1 MSDHETPDHTVP
13 ETRDEP
19 RPERQPIPRGPNR
32 LLALTSRLVV
42 AVLMLGAAIAI
53 FFLMSS
59 TKPVVQEVDPAA
71 TRQTVIVFEAQRVP
85 VQRQWRGY
93 GTAEA
98 LYSADVP
105 SRVTATVESIPVEV
119 RPGAVVTKGQLL
131 VQLDASDF
139 ERQLDIAQ
147 QRIAELDAALSQLDV
162 ESDRL
167 EERLV
172 LEDSDVAI
180 AQTEYD
186 RQVRFQERNVGTQQ
200 DLDTAERNLITAKRN
215 QLLTRE
221 AADLIGPRRRS
232 LEAQKASQQ
241 SQVNLAELNQQRT
254 TILSPI
260 DGVLQTIDVEVGENL
275 AAGQTIARVVSL
287 SPIEVPI
294 QLPASSRMSVS
305 VGDRVILEPTSGPAS
320 LIDGLGWTTTIARI
334 APEQDATT
342 RTLTVYADLTDENG
356 NARLPAP
363 GMFLEATVAIADV
376 EDRFVVPRRSIR
388 QGRIQVA
395 QDGEVVSRAVQ
406 VAYTLSGTHS
416 GFGLPDDQ
424 WAVIDDVLEDG
435 DLVIVNAATR
445 IADGT
450 LVDPKP
456 VNETVSKASA
466 QQTPEEGEATP

>member
-1 MSDHETPDHTVP
+1 MSDHESNPIDTP
-13 ETRDEP
+13 ETPEQP
-19 RPERQPIPRGPNR
+19 SRPAPRGTNQ
-32 LLALTSRLVV
+32 LLAMASRFVV
-42 AVLMLGAAIAI
+42 AILMLGVAIMI
-53 FFLMSS
+53 FAFMSS

-71 TRQTVIVFEAQRVP
+71 TKQTVIVFEAKRVP

-105 SRVTATVESIPVEV
+105 ARVTATVESIPSEV
-119 RPGAVVTKGQLL
+119 RPGARVTKGQLL

-162 ESDRL
+162 EEDRL
-167 EERLV
+167 EERLA

-180 AQTEYD
+180 AQTEYN
-186 RQVRFQERNVGTQQ
+186 RQLRFQERNVGTQQ

-254 TILSPI
+254 TILSPL

-294 QLPASSRMSVS
+294 QLPASSRLSVRE
-305 VGDRVILEPTSGPAS
+305 GDRVILEPTSGPAS
-320 LIDGLGWTTTIARI
+320 LINGIGWTTTVARI

-342 RTLTVYADLTDENG
+342 RTLTVYADITDETG

-363 GMFLEATVAIADV
+363 GMFLEATVSIAEV
-376 EDRFVVPRRSIR
+376 EERFVVPRRSIR

-395 QDGEVVSRAVQ
+395 QNGEVVSRPVQ
-406 VAYTLSGTHS
+406 VAYTLSGTQP

-424 WAVIDDVLEDG
+424 WAVIDDVLKDG

-456 VNETVSKASA
+456 VKDNVSKASV
-466 QQTPEEGEATP
+466 QQTPAENEATP